1 VQTNFPFGVLEMEII
16 EVIKLH
22 DLLDQLHK
30 SAMLKV
36 LHLEV
41 EKTKFFKKLIRLK
54 FYMEY
59 LKVNNTRSVWFY
71 N

>member
-1 VQTNFPFGVLEMEII
+1 MEII

-59 LKVNNTRSVWFY
+59 LKVNNTRSV
-71 N
+71 